1 MSAEKPR
8 NPTQSNID
16 DGSRIYFDPAGALAD
31 IAPQNDHPPGSQ
43 TATTPSTITPRAINT
58 PPKSS
63 RANAPLRKETGAPRT
78 TGTPPPDA
86 RGTPEPT
93 MSTTAAMAPEPAA
106 LPAENAENKD
116 QPSSTATT
124 AQSSGK
130 APKPHYFGHRQ
141 RLRERFL
148 KGGSAALAEYELL
161 ELLLCMAIP
170 RGDVKPLAKSLIDR
184 FGNLAGV
191 LAASQSELAGC
202 KGIGEAT
209 IAALKIAEASAQVL
223 SRERAMELPVIA
235 SWEQLIDYCR
245 VRLGHRNTE
254 ELHLLFLDRKNR
266 LIADECHQRG
276 TVDHTPVYPRE
287 VIKRALEL
295 HASALILVHN
305 HPSGDATP
313 SRGDIDMTRKIV
325 DAAKAMEINVH
336 DHIIVSRAGYNSFKT
351 LGLI

>member
-1 MSAEKPR
+1 VQRQIASTQEPAVSADKPR
-8 NPTQSNID
+8 QPAQSTID
-16 DGSRIYFDPAGALAD
+16 DGSRVYFNPAEQVADSTTHGARTPGAFSPGAAPAGKTDKKVPAKK
-31 IAPQNDHPPGSQ
+31 H
-43 TATTPSTITPRAINT
+43 TAR
-58 PPKSS
+58 
-63 RANAPLRKETGAPRT
+63 
-78 TGTPPPDA
+78 TGTADTDGLAPDP
-86 RGTPEPT
+86 RDDE
-93 MSTTAAMAPEPAA
+93 TAAASQQLQ
-106 LPAENAENKD
+106 LPAK
-116 QPSSTATT
+116 P
-124 AQSSGK
+124 
-130 APKPHYFGHRQ
+130 PKPHYFGHRQ

-148 KGGSAALAEYELL
+148 KGGNAALAEYELL

-191 LAASQSELAGC
+191 LTADQTELASC
-202 KGIGEAT
+202 KGIGEAAIAT
-209 IAALKIAEASAQVL
+209 IKIAEASAQVL

-245 VRLGHRNTE
+245 VRLGHRKTE

-266 LIADECHQRG
+266 LIADECHQTG

-313 SRGDIDMTRKIV
+313 SRGDIDMTRKIIE
-325 DAAKAMEINVH
+325 AAKAMDINVH
-336 DHIIVSRAGYNSFKT
+336 DHIIISQAGYNSFKT
-351 LGLI
+351 LGLM

>member
-8 NPTQSNID
+8 KTATASID
-16 DGSRIYFDPAGALAD
+16 DGSRVYFDPNGDLASLAATSGTTNVSLGRKKAKNSSKQRHA
-31 IAPQNDHPPGSQ
+31 APTPQEAP
-43 TATTPSTITPRAINT
+43 TANSDA
-58 PPKSS
+58 
-63 RANAPLRKETGAPRT
+63 APDTA
-78 TGTPPPDA
+78 PDA
-86 RGTPEPT
+86 TSIEAKG
-93 MSTTAAMAPEPAA
+93 A
-106 LPAENAENKD
+106 KD
-116 QPSSTATT
+116 AKP
-124 AQSSGK
+124 
-130 APKPHYFGHRQ
+130 PKPHYFGHRQ
-141 RLRERFL
+141 RLRDRFL
-148 KGGSAALAEYELL
+148 KGGSAALAEYEIL

-184 FGNLAGV
+184 FGSLAAV
-191 LAASQSELAGC
+191 LAASQTELASC
-202 KGIGEAT
+202 KGVGEAA
-209 IAALKIAEASAQVL
+209 IAAIKIAEASAQIL

-266 LIADECHQRG
+266 LIADECHQTG

>member
-1 MSAEKPR
+1 
-8 NPTQSNID
+8 
-16 DGSRIYFDPAGALAD
+16 
-31 IAPQNDHPPGSQ
+31 
-43 TATTPSTITPRAINT
+43 
-58 PPKSS
+58 
-63 RANAPLRKETGAPRT
+63 
-78 TGTPPPDA
+78 
-86 RGTPEPT
+86 
-93 MSTTAAMAPEPAA
+93 MST
-106 LPAENAENKD
+106 
-116 QPSSTATT
+116 STTT
-124 AQSSGK
+124 NGKSGK
-130 APKPHYFGHRQ
+130 TSKPHYFGHRQ
-141 RLRERFL
+141 RLRDRFL
-148 KGGSAALAEYELL
+148 KGGSAALAEYEIL

-184 FGNLAGV
+184 FGSLAAV
-191 LAASQSELAGC
+191 LAASQGDLAAC
-202 KGIGEAT
+202 KGVGDAA
-209 IAALKIAEASAQVL
+209 IAAIKIAEASAQIL
-223 SRERAMELPVIA
+223 SRERAMELPIIA

-336 DHIIVSRAGYNSFKT
+336 DHIIVSRSGYNSFKT

>member
-8 NPTQSNID
+8 KTATSSID
-16 DGSRIYFDPAGALAD
+16 DGSRVYFDPNGELASLTSSLGEAPLTKPGKPARASTNKKAPANGAL
-31 IAPQNDHPPGSQ
+31 
-43 TATTPSTITPRAINT
+43 
-58 PPKSS
+58 
-63 RANAPLRKETGAPRT
+63 
-78 TGTPPPDA
+78 DA
-86 RGTPEPT
+86 RENGAGETAGPEDENEK
-93 MSTTAAMAPEPAA
+93 TAKP
-106 LPAENAENKD
+106 
-116 QPSSTATT
+116 
-124 AQSSGK
+124 GK
-130 APKPHYFGHRQ
+130 TPKPHYFGHRQ

-148 KGGSAALAEYELL
+148 KGGSAALAEYEIL

-184 FGNLAGV
+184 FGSLAGV
-191 LAASQSELAGC
+191 LAASQEELATC
-202 KGIGEAT
+202 KGVGEAA
-209 IAALKIAEASAQVL
+209 IAAVKIAEASAQVL

-245 VRLGHRNTE
+245 VRLGHRKTE

-295 HASALILVHN
+295 HASAIILVHN

>member
-1 MSAEKPR
+1 MTSE
-8 NPTQSNID
+8 
-16 DGSRIYFDPAGALAD
+16 
-31 IAPQNDHPPGSQ
+31 
-43 TATTPSTITPRAINT
+43 ATDSLDR
-58 PPKSS
+58 KSS
-63 RANAPLRKETGAPRT
+63 KNDKKAPAKMQT
-78 TGTPPPDA
+78 TTSDAAADA
-86 RGTPEPT
+86 RQET
-93 MSTTAAMAPEPAA
+93 
-106 LPAENAENKD
+106 D
-116 QPSSTATT
+116 STASKNEKN
-124 AQSSGK
+124 AK

-141 RLRERFL
+141 RLRDRFL
-148 KGGSAALAEYELL
+148 KGGSAALAEYEIL

-184 FGNLAGV
+184 FGSLAAV
-191 LAASQSELAGC
+191 LAASQGDLATC
-202 KGIGEAT
+202 KGVGDAA
-209 IAALKIAEASAQVL
+209 IAAIKIAEASAQIL

-235 SWEQLIDYCR
+235 SWEQLINYCR

-336 DHIIVSRAGYNSFKT
+336 DHIIVSRSGYNSFKT

>member
-1 MSAEKPR
+1 MSAQKPR
-8 NPTQSNID
+8 KTTAASID
-16 DGSRIYFDPAGALAD
+16 DGSRVYFDPNGELASLSSISSETTASLGNKNHAESKKAPASTKDRSDTNNATPD
-31 IAPQNDHPPGSQ
+31 ISQ
-43 TATTPSTITPRAINT
+43 GPDGTIST
-58 PPKSS
+58 
-63 RANAPLRKETGAPRT
+63 
-78 TGTPPPDA
+78 
-86 RGTPEPT
+86 
-93 MSTTAAMAPEPAA
+93 STTT
-106 LPAENAENKD
+106 NGK
-116 QPSSTATT
+116 
-124 AQSSGK
+124 SGK
-130 APKPHYFGHRQ
+130 TSKPHYFGHRQ
-141 RLRERFL
+141 RLRDRFL
-148 KGGSAALAEYELL
+148 KGGSAALAEYEIL

-184 FGNLAGV
+184 FGSLAAV
-191 LAASQSELAGC
+191 LAASQGDLAAC
-202 KGIGEAT
+202 KGVGDAA
-209 IAALKIAEASAQVL
+209 IAAIKIAEASAQIL
-223 SRERAMELPVIA
+223 SRERAMELPIIA

-336 DHIIVSRAGYNSFKT
+336 DHIIVSRSGYNSFKT

>member
-1 MSAEKPR
+1 MA
-8 NPTQSNID
+8 D
-16 DGSRIYFDPAGALAD
+16 APA
-31 IAPQNDHPPGSQ
+31 APD
-43 TATTPSTITPRAINT
+43 AKTTPSQ
-58 PPKSS
+58 
-63 RANAPLRKETGAPRT
+63 
-78 TGTPPPDA
+78 
-86 RGTPEPT
+86 
-93 MSTTAAMAPEPAA
+93 PAA
-106 LPAENAENKD
+106 
-116 QPSSTATT
+116 
-124 AQSSGK
+124 K

-148 KGGSAALAEYELL
+148 KGGSTALAEYELL

-184 FGNLAGV
+184 FGHLAGV
-191 LAASQSELAGC
+191 LAASQADLASC
-202 KGIGEAT
+202 KGIGEAA
-209 IAALKIAEASAQVL
+209 IAAIKIAEASAQVL

-266 LIADECHQRG
+266 LIADECHQTG

-351 LGLI
+351 LGLM